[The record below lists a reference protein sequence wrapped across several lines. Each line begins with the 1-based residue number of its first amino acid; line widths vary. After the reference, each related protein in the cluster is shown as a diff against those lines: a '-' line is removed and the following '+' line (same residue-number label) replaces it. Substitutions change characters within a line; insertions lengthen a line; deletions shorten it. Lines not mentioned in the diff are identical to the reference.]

1 MTEFDEWKAEQAA
14 KWLEHVRSLALDV
27 ARIQDRVDVLR
38 SLAMPSG
45 IDYSRPVVSSSPS
58 ADAIPN
64 AVVKLMDAMREYLDQ
79 LDAYVYESMDAAR
92 RIEEIG
98 DGRYRAVL
106 SLYYVSGNTWE
117 QVGEKLKKW
126 DNGKFTYSPEYC
138 RHLRNDALPFVYD
151 VMPREWRTQIPRAD

>member
-1 MTEFDEWKAEQAA
+1 MTEFDEWKAEQAVV
-14 KWLEHVRSLALDV
+14 WLEHVRSLALDV
-27 ARIQDRVDVLR
+27 AMLQDRVDVLR

-45 IDYSRPVVSSSPS
+45 IDYSRPVVMTSPS
-58 ADAIPN
+58 ADAMPN
-64 AVVKLMDAMREYLDQ
+64 AVAKLMDAIGEYLDQ
-79 LDAYVYESMDAAR
+79 LEAYVDESMDAAR
-92 RIEEIG
+92 RIAEIG

-117 QVGEKLKKW
+117 KVGEKLKKL